1 MFVKK
6 KIEHDTE
13 DLTSSVVVLGS
24 VLHNTHFFWLR
35 LVLGGVFFGK
45 ESSFTEK
52 VKLLKTNFCLEII
65 SNLA

>member
-6 KIEHDTE
+6 KIEHDTK

-24 VLHNTHFFWLR
+24 VLHNTRFFWLR
-35 LVLGGVFFGK
+35 LVLGGVFLGK

-52 VKLLKTNFCLEII
+52 IKLSKTNFC
-65 SNLA
+65 